1 MKTIPHIT
9 FYQQNQ
15 LVKNKEFFMKI
26 DISHFGMRVVLQNT
40 GNQSYSAYP
49 RDIEGTIL
57 SVYIS
62 RNREVKHIKDGNYRA
77 LFDIEDTIVKVSIRW
92 DNDTRG
98 VYSTINLHIRDFGRC
113 PGLQSIWSNGCYSID
128 NRPYQELKP
137 MTKAR
142 IRKGFYSK
150 EFINIKLP
158 ISKLDDIDLS
168 DIVEDMEPT
177 EPPKPKKAKI
187 KQRTYGSYNTYAT
200 MTTRSTK
207 YVGTYGAS
215 ISASSSTG

>member
-1 MKTIPHIT
+1 MK
-9 FYQQNQ
+9 
-15 LVKNKEFFMKI
+15 V
-26 DISHFGMRVVLQNT
+26 DISHFGMRVVLQNS
-40 GNQSYSAYP
+40 GDRVYSAYP

-57 SVYIS
+57 AVYIS